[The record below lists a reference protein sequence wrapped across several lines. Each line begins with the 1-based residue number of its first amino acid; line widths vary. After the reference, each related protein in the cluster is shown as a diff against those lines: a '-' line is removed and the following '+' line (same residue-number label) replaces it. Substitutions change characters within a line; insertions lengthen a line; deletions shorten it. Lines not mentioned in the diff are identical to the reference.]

1 MEPNLTFFHF
11 CQVRLK
17 VTKRRYLVEV
27 LKLQKGCKLKN
38 SLELIDNLFDSAS
51 NDFTSQTK
59 VNLYI
64 VRYFDV

>member
-1 MEPNLTFFHF
+1 METILTFFHF
-11 CQVRLK
+11 YQVRLK

-51 NDFTSQTK
+51 NDLILQAK
-59 VNLYI
+59 VNLY
-64 VRYFDV
+64 VVSYFDI